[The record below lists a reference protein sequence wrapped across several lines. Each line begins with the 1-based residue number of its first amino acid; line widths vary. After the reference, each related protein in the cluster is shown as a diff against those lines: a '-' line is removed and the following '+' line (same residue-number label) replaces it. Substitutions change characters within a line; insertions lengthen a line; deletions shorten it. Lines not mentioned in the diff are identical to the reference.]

1 MWSKY
6 NFLQKSV
13 TEGQETLK
21 IQVQCESNDG
31 ILDHDDNE
39 DDYGQKHLQHC
50 SEQKRSKDKDKDKI
64 VMRKLKDNF
73 TLNNALQTSSLAGWG
88 EEEEGRGATGDRG
101 ISKYF

>member
-1 MWSKY
+1 MQRE
-6 NFLQKSV
+6 N
-13 TEGQETLK
+13 
-21 IQVQCESNDG
+21 NDG

>member
-1 MWSKY
+1 M
-6 NFLQKSV
+6 QKSV

-64 VMRKLKDNF
+64 VMRKLKDDLI
-73 TLNNALQTSSLAGWG
+73 LNNAL
-88 EEEEGRGATGDRG
+88 
-101 ISKYF
+101 

>member
-1 MWSKY
+1 M
-6 NFLQKSV
+6 QKSV

-21 IQVQCESNDG
+21 IQVQRENNDG

-64 VMRKLKDNF
+64 AMRKLKEDLI
-73 TLNNALQTSSLAGWG
+73 LNNALGKLSFT
-88 EEEEGRGATGDRG
+88 
-101 ISKYF
+101 F